1 MRWAI
6 KGSQWRLYDSAATAP
21 IQKIIQKKSQSGAW
35 EVCVF
40 AQACVCVPSCWS
52 HVTAS
57 FHHFTR
63 TDFSSG
69 MHNLFKGHASYPG
82 RLWPAQPDGRSRTT
96 PMTASPWVWQESTF
110 AAGRR
115 RCGVATWSWCRD
127 DCTSLQTQQEAH
139 SDGAKALKDS
149 SRKKSAD
156 TKCQHSHGG

>member
-1 MRWAI
+1 MSHKRISVTPLWQRSNSPNTENNS
-6 KGSQWRLYDSAATAP
+6 KEKPEWSVGGLWGY
-21 IQKIIQKKSQSGAW
+21 
-35 EVCVF
+35 

-127 DCTSLQTQQEAH
+127 DCTSLQTQQETH

>member
-1 MRWAI
+1 MSHKRISVTPLWQRSNSPNTENNS
-6 KGSQWRLYDSAATAP
+6 KEKPEWSVGGL
-21 IQKIIQKKSQSGAW
+21 
-35 EVCVF
+35 CVR
-40 AQACVCVPSCWS
+40 AGMCVCSQLLESCHS
-52 HVTAS
+52 ELSS
-57 FHHFTR
+57 FHTHRF
-63 TDFSSG
+63 
-69 MHNLFKGHASYPG
+69 FKGHASYPG

-127 DCTSLQTQQEAH
+127 DCTSLQTQQETH
-139 SDGAKALKDS
+139 SDSAKALKDS